1 MKTTVFGVRLTD
13 YQREELKK
21 IADKRGE
28 NATDTVKLL
37 IDMLIDGVIILK

>member
-1 MKTTVFGVRLTD
+1 MKTTVLGVRLTD
-13 YQREELKK
+13 YQREELQK

-37 IDMLIDGVIILK
+37 INMLIDGVIILK

>member
-1 MKTTVFGVRLTD
+1 MKTTVLGVRLTD

-37 IDMLIDGVIILK
+37 IDMLIDGLIILK

>member
-1 MKTTVFGVRLTD
+1 MKTTVLGVRLTD

-28 NATDTVKLL
+28 SSTDTVKLL
-37 IDMLIDGVIILK
+37 IDRLIDGVIVLK